1 MNTLEKEAIIKIDTF
16 CNKEK
21 LFLYLGLY
29 AGLRR
34 GESLALTVQ
43 DINFETNEISINKTL
58 QYTKNNPIVKNGTK
72 TEAGIRIIPLVEPLR
87 ECLKNY
93 CQYYHNDYLFM
104 TKDKKLFTKT
114 AYDNMWRQILKKLS
128 EYLNC
133 DVNITSHYLRY
144 TYATSL
150 YYTGVDVK
158 TSQYLLGHKD
168 VKITLDLYTTL
179 DRDNTIAANKLS
191 EYFGKML
198 VKC

>member
-1 MNTLEKEAIIKIDTF
+1 MVFVIRLPAVLSQVFKKALVFDCISKNPLNGVTIPKYETQTKRALNTLEKEAIIKIDTF

-87 ECLKNY
+87 ECLKSY

-104 TKDKKLFTKT
+104 TTK
-114 AYDNMWRQILKKLS
+114 N
-128 EYLNC
+128 
-133 DVNITSHYLRY
+133 YLRK
-144 TYATSL
+144 L
-150 YYTGVDVK
+150 
-158 TSQYLLGHKD
+158 H
-168 VKITLDLYTTL
+168 TTTCG
-179 DRDNTIAANKLS
+179 DK
-191 EYFGKML
+191 Y
-198 VKC
+198 